1 MLSQWFDR
9 RRGLVTSMSGAI
21 VGFSFAASPAL
32 LLTLIDIDGFRTAW
46 RLMAVALVLV
56 VGTVIVVLF
65 RVSPETSGLV
75 IDGGRVELMADGSEP
90 APAIVGTDEDF
101 TRAQALRDVRFWA
114 VTVPVVA
121 LSSTSTALT
130 FHIVDFGAELG
141 LSDSE
146 VVRIFLPIAF
156 VSVPITLLGGWL
168 VDALSPLVVAIAMCV
183 AQLVMYITVGHI
195 DTTVAAVT
203 AVAAWGFS
211 QGCFGPLTTAAIPR
225 LFGRRHLGSISGI
238 QMSAMVIGSAI
249 GPALFALVKS
259 IAGSYQT
266 ALWIS
271 SAVPATG
278 LVFAIAGVQIGRRAS
293 L

>member
-1 MLSQWFDR
+1 
-9 RRGLVTSMSGAI
+9 
-21 VGFSFAASPAL
+21 
-32 LLTLIDIDGFRTAW
+32 
-46 RLMAVALVLV
+46 
-56 VGTVIVVLF
+56 
-65 RVSPETSGLV
+65 
-75 IDGGRVELMADGSEP
+75 MADGSDP
-90 APAIVGTDEDF
+90 APAIIGTDADK
-101 TRAQALRDVRFWA
+101 TRGEALRDVRFWA
-114 VTVPVVA
+114 VTIPVVA

-146 VVRIFLPIAF
+146 IVRIFLPIAF

-168 VDALSPLVVAIAMCV
+168 VVVLSPLIVAMAMCV
-183 AQLVMYITVGHI
+183 AQLVMYLTVGHI
-195 DTTVAAVT
+195 DATAAAVV

-225 LFGRRHLGSISGI
+225 LFGRRYLGSISGI

-259 IAGSYQT
+259 TAGSYQT

-271 SAVPATG
+271 AVVPAGG
-278 LVFAIAGVQIGRRAS
+278 LALALAGLAGAGVVRQPPK
-293 L
+293 

>member
-1 MLSQWFDR
+1 
-9 RRGLVTSMSGAI
+9 VSGAV

-32 LLTLIDIDGFRTAW
+32 LLALIEIDGFRSAW
-46 RLMAVALVLV
+46 RLMALSLVLV

-75 IDGGRVELMADGSEP
+75 IDGGRVEPMADGSEP
-90 APAIVGTDEDF
+90 APSIIGTDDDF
-101 TRAQALRDVRFWA
+101 TRPQALRDVRFWA

-146 VVRIFLPIAF
+146 VVRIFLPIAL
-156 VSVPITLLGGWL
+156 VSVPVTLLGGWL
-168 VDALSPLVVAIAMCV
+168 VDALSPLAVAIAMCV
-183 AQLVMYITVGHI
+183 AQLVMYLSVGHI
-195 DTTVAAVT
+195 DTTVAAVL
-203 AVAAWGFS
+203 AIAGWGFA

-238 QMSAMVIGSAI
+238 QMSAMVVGSAI
-249 GPALFALVKS
+249 GPALFALVKAL
-259 IAGSYQT
+259 AGDYQT

-271 SAVPATG
+271 AIVPALG
-278 LVFAIAGVQIGRRAS
+278 LVLAVAGLSRGRAAS
-293 L
+293 G